1 MHYTEYHKNNTN
13 AQIHAFCI
21 PILVFSSL
29 VYMKSLKVYGVFRLS
44 DIYEIFCFFYYF
56 SYNFRVGTFML
67 FYLII
72 LDSLSEEFIIRF
84 SNTNNL
90 YKINTT
96 LFITAWILQFWGH
109 YIEGSVPALTDS
121 LSTAITEAPM
131 FSLNYIVDIG
141 L

>member
-56 SYNFRVGTFML
+56 SYSFRVGTFML